1 MNQFAL
7 KIFLFVLN
15 HVRIIGKNDDLLG
28 DPEMKFLV
36 VNRNATE
43 STSAALNFVPAMK
56 NAQVVARTVIIPFV
70 KVFLF

>member
-1 MNQFAL
+1 M
-7 KIFLFVLN
+7 
-15 HVRIIGKNDDLLG
+15 RIIGKNDDLLG

-56 NAQVVARTVIIPFV
+56 NAQLVARTVIILFV